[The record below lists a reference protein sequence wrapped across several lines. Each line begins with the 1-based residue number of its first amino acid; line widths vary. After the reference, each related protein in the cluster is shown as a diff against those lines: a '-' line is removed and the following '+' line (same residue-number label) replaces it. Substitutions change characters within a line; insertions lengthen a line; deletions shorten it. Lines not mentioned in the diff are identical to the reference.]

1 MLRDLTIRFRL
12 GLTLGLLCLALAA
25 TGGLGIYSTVVNH
38 RVSENL
44 IDDEGLVVIVGR
56 INVKVFDSRLHIAQA
71 RLEPS
76 SEKLQQEGR
85 VLAENNRE
93 TRRDLAELRAAG
105 EQRQTPE
112 IAAFVGTVG
121 NFVEHYLDPLEKAL
135 LAGDQAGFEAVL
147 QQSGSKYYSPIKQ
160 SRADLMQAIERSSQA
175 QQAEAAQVY
184 RLSLQLIAVVVIGG
198 IVLALGFGGL
208 VLRTI
213 SVDTGRLLD
222 GILRIQQQHDLT
234 QRLDDRGRDEL
245 AQIASAINRL
255 LGSLRHFA
263 GNVGEQSR
271 ENIAVASSLLAQAG
285 EVSASA
291 SQQSELAAA
300 ARSRLGQMLEG
311 IHAISQLATETRSLT
326 EAGARLGAAGGSAV
340 TGTAQEMRKVAAQV
354 QSAADDIRQL
364 DKQSGEI
371 DHIVSAISEIADQ
384 TNLLALNAAIEAARA
399 GEAGRGFAVVAD
411 EVRKLAERTRHFTD
425 QIQATISNIRQET
438 MAAANCMEA
447 GKELAQ
453 SGVQAAVDAAG
464 LIGQIETALNSI
476 NRAVSDI
483 SDTLNAQEN
492 QAAQIARGIAEISE
506 LSGRTAAHAHSSCDL
521 AAQAAGASRELS
533 EAASLFKA

>member
-38 RVSENL
+38 RVTENL
-44 IDDEGLVVIVGR
+44 IADERLVVIVGR

-71 RLEPS
+71 RLETATD
-76 SEKLQQEGR
+76 KLQQEGR
-85 VLAENNRE
+85 VLAENNRA
-93 TRRDLAELRAAG
+93 TRLDLSELQAAG
-105 EQRQTPE
+105 AARQTPE
-112 IAAFVGTVG
+112 IAAFVSTVG
-121 NFVEHYLDPLEKAL
+121 NFVEHYLVPLEKAL
-135 LAGDQAGFEAVL
+135 LAGDQAEFAALLE
-147 QQSGSKYYSPIKQ
+147 QSGGKYYSPIKQ
-160 SRADLMQAIERSSQA
+160 SRSDLMQAIERSSQA
-175 QQAEAAQVY
+175 QQAESAQVY
-184 RLSLQLIAVVVIGG
+184 RLSLRLIVTVVGGG
-198 IVLALGFGGL
+198 ILLALGFGGL

-213 SVDTGRLLD
+213 SIDTRRLLD
-222 GILRIQQQHDLT
+222 GILSIQQQHDLT
-234 QRLDDRGRDEL
+234 RRLEDRGRDEL
-245 AQIASAINRL
+245 AQIATAINRL
-255 LGSLRHFA
+255 LGALRHFA
-263 GNVGEQSR
+263 GNVGEHSR
-271 ENIAVASSLLAQAG
+271 QNIAVASGLLAQAG
-285 EVSASA
+285 EVSGSA

-300 ARSRLGQMLEG
+300 ARARLAEMRDG
-311 IHAISQLATETRSLT
+311 IHAISQLAAETRSLT

-384 TNLLALNAAIEAARA
+384 TNLLALNAAIESARA

-425 QIQATISNIRQET
+425 QIQVTISNIRQET
-438 MAAANCMEA
+438 VAAANCMEA

-464 LIGQIETALNSI
+464 LIGQIEAALNSI
-476 NRAVSDI
+476 NRAVSEI
-483 SDTLNAQEN
+483 SDTLHTQEDRST
-492 QAAQIARGIAEISE
+492 QIALGIAEIAE
-506 LSGRTAAHAHSSCDL
+506 LSGRNAEHARNSCAL
-521 AAQAAGASRELS
+521 AAQAAEASRELS
-533 EAASLFKA
+533 DAASLFKA